1 MVWVIL
7 TMPHRKAKHSQSENR
22 TYLAMEQTVLS
33 KERTILSFMQ
43 TGLAFIGVGVV
54 LINVFA
60 LSSWSVLVGSVLII
74 IGFIERIHSCYI
86 FCNYHKFYCLMT
98 VIKTHYHTL
107 NILSLA

>member
-74 IGFIERIHSCYI
+74 IGFIEVLESNRR
-86 FCNYHKFYCLMT
+86 LMRYQAQMRD
-98 VIKTHYHTL
+98 VRKQLGKY
-107 NILSLA
+107 AV